1 MLFAVAIQKP
11 PNVSE
16 AEIEEFC
23 KAFGLLSPRDT
34 SRTVVKVFRVV
45 VRKAAQE
52 GEFKSAEI
60 AEEAR
65 VNRITAIHHLNRLLE
80 RELLEKDDNSY
91 RLRQQSFQEMFEMM
105 AQEQER
111 MLRRMRI
118 LTKKMDEEMRI

>member
-1 MLFAVAIQKP
+1 MLFTVAIQKP

-16 AEIEEFC
+16 REVEEFC

-45 VRKAAQE
+45 VRKAAEE
-52 GEFKSAEI
+52 GGFKSAEI
-60 AEEAR
+60 AEEAH

-80 RELLEKDDNSY
+80 RDLLERDENEY
-91 RLRQQSFQEMFEMM
+91 RLCQQSFQEMFELM

-111 MLRRMRI
+111 MIGRMR
-118 LTKKMDEEMRI
+118 LLAKKMDGEMRQ